1 MTFNFFFFFEL
12 CNRNFCAFSH
22 FFFFFSH
29 RNCVTTGNTVT
40 KFRLNWREKK
50 KTHTFPDKRK
60 TKIEQH
66 QIDNLRESSN
76 DLLFREFIGRTNKF
90 IWWQFSP
97 LFYYKARIFNLRF
110 KHLNMQTEKP
120 NCSMATY
127 NSFYPPCC
135 SLFSTSVRVCMYT
148 L

>member
-1 MTFNFFFFFEL
+1 MTFNFFFFLNYATEISVLF
-12 CNRNFCAFSH
+12 RI
-22 FFFFFSH
+22 FFSSFH
-29 RNCVTTGNTVT
+29 IEIVSQ
-40 KFRLNWREKK
+40 RETPLQNFDWIGERKK